1 MKSRFRC
8 HVESIRSSVSNRQD
22 PATNGAESWRF
33 QRNGSTSAPRHYTSN
48 PLLPSRIPSVIQQDG
63 HRNKHAKIALFVM
76 RHIAFLLF
84 FLMASI
90 GCLAQPAGFPKLE
103 AWVPPTLQTG
113 AARLVRE
120 YQAPEARQGVAVD
133 DKYVYA
139 IVNTIIGKYDKTSG
153 ELISRWTSPRGG
165 PIRHINSCYAADQ
178 KLWCANSNFPE
189 VPMGSSV
196 EIFDAVTMTHLES
209 HSLGLLEEGSLT
221 FFEPYGDGYLAG
233 FAHYDATG
241 GTGYKG
247 SRYGALFTYDAR
259 WRRTGG
265 WLIPEAVQ
273 ARMAPHAASG
283 GSIGPDGL
291 LYLLGHDRTEMYVLA
306 KPRLGP
312 SLLHVATI
320 DIAAEGQ
327 ALVWDRSVPGR
338 RVYAI
343 SRPNGVI
350 RAFDVP
356 EVTLDH
362 PDARRFAV
370 PGAKEDR

>member
-1 MKSRFRC
+1 M
-8 HVESIRSSVSNRQD
+8 
-22 PATNGAESWRF
+22 
-33 QRNGSTSAPRHYTSN
+33 RNLTLFAVLCLSTLSAW
-48 PLLPSRIPSVIQQDG
+48 
-63 HRNKHAKIALFVM
+63 
-76 RHIAFLLF
+76 
-84 FLMASI
+84 
-90 GCLAQPAGFPKLE
+90 AQPAGFPKLE
-103 AWVPPTLQTG
+103 TWVGPALQTG
-113 AARLVRE
+113 VATLVRE
-120 YQAPEARQGVAVD
+120 YPAPEARQGVAVD
-133 DKYVYA
+133 EAHVYA
-139 IVNTIIGKYDKTSG
+139 IVNTIIAKYDKSNG
-153 ELISRWTSPRGG
+153 ALVSRWMSPRGG
-165 PIRHINSCYAADQ
+165 PIRHINSCYAAEG

-196 EIFDAVTMTHLES
+196 EIFDAATMTHLES

-221 FFEPYGDGYLAG
+221 FFEPYEDGFLAG
-233 FAHYDATG
+233 FAHYDQTG

-247 SRYGALFTYDAR
+247 SRYGSVFTYDAR

-265 WLIPEAVQ
+265 WLIPESVQ

-312 SLLHVATI
+312 VMLHLATI

-327 ALVWDRSVPGR
+327 ALVWDRTAPGR

-343 SRPNGVI
+343 SRPKGVI

-362 PDARRFAV
+362 PDARRFPV
-370 PGAKEDR
+370 PGAKVGN